1 MPEFEFGLL
10 GALTARMN
18 GHDAPVGGLKP
29 RRMLAT
35 FLLTPG
41 EQLPLDRFV
50 DVVWGAQPPKSA
62 SANLYSYVTV
72 LRRALHGRLNRLRSG
87 YVLHV
92 KPGELDVQIFNDLL
106 TQARGES
113 EAGRVVDAIDV
124 YDRALK
130 LWRGEPLADIKGPPP
145 WIPYIQKLV
154 DTRLDAL
161 EERAALYVHNG
172 QHSEA
177 VSELRALV
185 TEHPLRES
193 LWRQLMTALA
203 TAGQRAEAIDTYGRL
218 RSTLADELGIEP
230 SEESQLVHRRL
241 LGAPTARSRHTDVRT
256 AELRRVCAEREAQV
270 RATVRVLPVSA
281 MAMTAP
287 QDQPD
292 AELPNIENSLE
303 WLDANCEDIL
313 ALVRQ
318 AATGGLASSAWRL
331 SAALMPYLDFRLR
344 LDDWRRCARIAMA
357 AARKCGDTEGEA
369 TMLRGLGQWNIY
381 NDNFEDA
388 QECFD
393 VARVLSRALGNERE
407 TALAVYGLGAVARY
421 TDKFAD
427 AASLFRDSAATLQ
440 RIGDKHGEGYARWA
454 LAGAFLEL
462 ENYDGAAEQLE
473 SAEQTARSVGDVH
486 REAHVRERFGEL
498 HRAQGETAKAAAC
511 FEEAL
516 SMFSDIGDTP
526 CMAQARELLSELAD

>member
-1 MPEFEFGLL
+1 
-10 GALTARMN
+10 
-18 GHDAPVGGLKP
+18 
-29 RRMLAT
+29 MLAT

-106 TQARGES
+106 GEARHES
-113 EAGRVVDAIDV
+113 EAGHVVEAIHI

-130 LWRGEPLADIKGPPP
+130 LWRGEPLSDIKGPPP
-145 WIPYIQKLV
+145 WIPYIQKLI

-172 QHSEA
+172 QHGEA
-177 VSELRALV
+177 IAELRGLV
-185 TEHPLRES
+185 NEHPLRES
-193 LWRQLMTALA
+193 LWRQLMTALSA
-203 TAGQRAEAIDTYGRL
+203 AGQRAEAIDTYGRL

-230 SEESQLVHRRL
+230 SEESQHVHRRL
-241 LGAPTARSRHTDVRT
+241 LGAPTARARHTDVRT
-256 AELRRVCAEREAQV
+256 AELRRVCAEKEAQV
-270 RATVRVLPVSA
+270 RAAVSELPVSA
-281 MAMTAP
+281 LSMTSPGQAEHAIPAP
-287 QDQPD
+287 ESPID
-292 AELPNIENSLE
+292 
-303 WLDANCEDIL
+303 WLDEHAEDVM

-318 AATGGLASSAWRL
+318 AATNGLASSAWRL

-344 LDDWRRCARIAMA
+344 LEDWRRCARIALA

-381 NDNFEDA
+381 NDNFEEA

-393 VARVLSRALGNERE
+393 VSRVLSRA
-407 TALAVYGLGAVARY
+407 
-421 TDKFAD
+421 
-427 AASLFRDSAATLQ
+427 
-440 RIGDKHGEGYARWA
+440 
-454 LAGAFLEL
+454 
-462 ENYDGAAEQLE
+462 
-473 SAEQTARSVGDVH
+473 
-486 REAHVRERFGEL
+486 
-498 HRAQGETAKAAAC
+498 
-511 FEEAL
+511 
-516 SMFSDIGDTP
+516 
-526 CMAQARELLSELAD
+526 